1 MISQRL
7 INDGFQMIIKTI
19 YIYIARKNKNL
30 KNEYENNNSVFAVY
44 CVLCI
49 NKNNIYISKSTIINK
64 NN

>member
-30 KNEYENNNSVFAVY
+30 KNEYEES
-44 CVLCI
+44 
-49 NKNNIYISKSTIINK
+49 
-64 NN
+64 